1 MVAAEPSAPD
11 LPDLEVRHLEIQRFA
26 VLGRDEATLPAVD
39 PVRPADLAGAA
50 LIVGQPGTGMRR
62 VADAVRRQ
70 APGSRFAVEVEH
82 REAVL
87 PLVLA
92 GVGIAVVSDS
102 WRALAR
108 SAGAAVRALDC
119 PDVLQVSLVYRP
131 GRLSPAAAAFLDLT
145 DARVGSLGR

>member
-1 MVAAEPSAPD
+1 MSSSSTIGS
-11 LPDLEVRHLEIQRFA
+11 EITEA
-26 VLGRDEATLPAVD
+26 SDMATAWVLNVP
-39 PVRPADLAGAA
+39 P
-50 LIVGQPGTGMRR
+50 LI
-62 VADAVRRQ
+62 
-70 APGSRFAVEVEH
+70 
-82 REAVL
+82 
-87 PLVLA
+87 LA

-131 GRLSPAAAAFLDLT
+131 GRLSPAAAAFLDLA